1 MNDKKKIHIPYFKQL
16 LNQTSLSALNRQYYE
31 KIISSVER
39 QGGYATQRQAD
50 VLRKLLNS

>member
-16 LNQTSLSALNRQYYE
+16 LNQTPLSPLNRQYYE